1 MKSELHELVRKPS
14 KRPSSKRTSPTPPL
28 GTSRTSRNPRGS
40 HIGGQPKV
48 RKLSPYPQSS
58 VALVAR
64 FAIDSSTAAFFNG
77 HPPHGNPYPK
87 VAPDRPLAHGR
98 DLGRYLR
105 RGHLTVSRY
114 QCRRGL
120 FHLRRG
126 PIALAHQDGAGGLA
140 GPRIRCGKR
149 RWKECLE
156 LVAVRHPGEAAG
168 VETRAPV

>member
-64 FAIDSSTAAFFNG
+64 FAIDSSTAAFF
-77 HPPHGNPYPK
+77 HGQPTLVNHSRK
-87 VAPDRPLAHGR
+87 VAPDRPFADGR

-105 RGHLTVSRY
+105 RGHLATSAAAAFSTSAAVLSR
-114 QCRRGL
+114 
-120 FHLRRG
+120 LRTKTA
-126 PIALAHQDGAGGLA
+126 PAALPDPASAAESGVGTNAWNESPSDIL
-140 GPRIRCGKR
+140 GKR
-149 RWKECLE
+149 
-156 LVAVRHPGEAAG
+156 
-168 VETRAPV
+168 PV